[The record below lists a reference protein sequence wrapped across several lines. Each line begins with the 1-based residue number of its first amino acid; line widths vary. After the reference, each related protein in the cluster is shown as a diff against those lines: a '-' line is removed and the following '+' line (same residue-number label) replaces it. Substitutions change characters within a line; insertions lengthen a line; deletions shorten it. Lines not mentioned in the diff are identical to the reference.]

1 MKRSSKSSILIFQ
14 KSSKPFLKKNVAE
27 YFFESINRNLTIK
40 QINQNL
46 TNMTLEQIKEILPT
60 LENVEFQLE
69 NGTFVPEHFHV
80 TEVGI
85 IQKNF
90 IDCGGT
96 IRNEKVV
103 NFQLWNA
110 NDYEHRLK
118 PGKLLNIIRL
128 SEEKLGIEN
137 SEIEVE
143 YQSETIGKYDL
154 EFNGK
159 HFILKNKTTAC
170 LAQDSCGIP
179 ATKTKRNL
187 SELNSNSCTPGS
199 GCC

>member
-1 MKRSSKSSILIFQ
+1 MKLSE
-14 KSSKPFLKKNVAE
+14 V
-27 YFFESINRNLTIK
+27 K
-40 QINQNL
+40 Q
-46 TNMTLEQIKEILPT
+46 ILPT

-80 TEVGI
+80 TEVGMI
-85 IQKNF
+85 NKNF
-90 IDCGGT
+90 IDCGGV

-110 NDYEHRLK
+110 DDLEHRLK
-118 PGKLLNIIRL
+118 PGKLLNIINL
-128 SEEKLGIEN
+128 SEEKLGIEDH
-137 SEIEVE
+137 EIEVE

-159 HFILKNKTTAC
+159 TFVLRNKMTAC
-170 LAQDSCGIP
+170 LAPDACGIP
-179 ATKTKRNL
+179 SEKVKRNL
-187 SELNSNSCTPGS
+187 SELKPVSKCTPNS

>member
-1 MKRSSKSSILIFQ
+1 MKLSE
-14 KSSKPFLKKNVAE
+14 V
-27 YFFESINRNLTIK
+27 K
-40 QINQNL
+40 Q
-46 TNMTLEQIKEILPT
+46 ILPT

-80 TEVGI
+80 TEVGMI
-85 IQKNF
+85 NKNF
-90 IDCGGT
+90 IDCGGV

-110 NDYEHRLK
+110 DDLEHRLK
-118 PGKLLNIIRL
+118 PGKLLNIINL
-128 SEEKLGIEN
+128 SEEKLGIEDH
-137 SEIEVE
+137 EIEVE

-159 HFILKNKTTAC
+159 TFVLRNKMTAC
-170 LAQDSCGIP
+170 LAQDACGIP
-179 ATKTKRNL
+179 SEKVKRNL
-187 SELNSNSCTPGS
+187 SELKPVSKCTPNS